1 MPIYN
6 NQDEG
11 INTVNAVAPPH
22 TAQDIGTE
30 IFTDEDNIHNVECDK
45 KLNEMWLVQNG
56 KHVNLVPN
64 QDPWYLNKNYTAVP
78 IIDNLSHQESKSSG
92 VPTPG
97 TVVDI
102 STGNI
107 EENSKETD
115 VLNPNLKK
123 IRSSS
128 GINKYIPY
136 SLLYLLIFFAV
147 LLLIYKLGASR
158 T

>member
-11 INTVNAVAPPH
+11 INTVNAVAPSH

-64 QDPWYLNKNYTAVP
+64 QDPWYLNKNYTALP
-78 IIDNLSHQESKSSG
+78 IIDNLSHQESKSSSL
-92 VPTPG
+92 PTPG
-97 TVVDI
+97 AVVDI

-107 EENSKETD
+107 EKNSKESD
-115 VLNPNLKK
+115 VVNPNLKK
-123 IRSSS
+123 IRSNS

-147 LLLIYKLGASR
+147 LLLIYKLGAAR
-158 T
+158 N